1 MTTTDSRPRAD
12 MVIADARQMLT
23 CAGDTPYDVAT
34 IEHGWMAITGETIA
48 AVGDRALVEAAVD
61 CSEAQVIAASG
72 CVVAPGFVDSHTH
85 LVFGGSRVD
94 EYAAKMTESDP
105 EVVRQMGIKTG
116 ILATVERTRA
126 AAIEELV
133 DQAAIRLRRMLSAGT
148 TTVESKSGYGLSTEA
163 ELKLLRANRALAGE
177 TAVDL
182 VSTFLGA
189 HGFPPEVP
197 RETYLRAVLAE
208 MIPQV
213 AEEGLAEF
221 ADVWCDDGYYTAGE
235 SRAVLEV
242 AQAAG
247 MAPKIHADA
256 YSYVGGSDLA
266 AEMRMVSIDHLNY
279 TPRTVMARLAER
291 GVVGVVMPA
300 LDFAVGHVRPF
311 DVRAMIDEGMTIAL
325 ATDLCPGCWVES
337 QQFVM
342 ALACRLYGMS
352 PAEAL
357 WAATTGGALALQ
369 LGADR
374 GSLEAG
380 KLADIQIWD
389 VLRYEHAIY
398 RLGGNVV
405 GRVIKRGKVVV
416 ERRDD
421 DLMAV
426 HTSHERVN
434 APMKERA

>member
-126 AAIEELV
+126 AALEELV
-133 DQAAIRLRRMLSAGT
+133 DEAAIRLRRMLSAGT

-235 SRAVLEV
+235 SRAILEV

-389 VLRYEHAIY
+389 VPRYEHAIY